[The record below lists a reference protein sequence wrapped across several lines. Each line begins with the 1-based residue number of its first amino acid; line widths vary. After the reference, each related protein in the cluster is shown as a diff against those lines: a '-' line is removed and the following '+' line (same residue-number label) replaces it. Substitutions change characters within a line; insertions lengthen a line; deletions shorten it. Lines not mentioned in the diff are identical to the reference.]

1 MIDLDFFYLEVAAS
15 CKELLGLWADALVW
29 GLVRVAEVWI
39 GIGVGEAAW
48 VEANVMSSS
57 KFCQI
62 IITVITNRVLFL
74 SLLELSLNL
83 VIQLKEISWRVFAPS
98 TLWFLKWNLPVSAE
112 GFTLSGFYKY
122 EYVSFA
128 VYLVPVCI
136 RFISINGGLVQ
147 KLKVLWLQQ
156 FSMAI
161 AEKF

>member
-1 MIDLDFFYLEVAAS
+1 MAS

-29 GLVRVAEVWI
+29 GLVRVAEPWI

-48 VEANVMSSS
+48 PEDNVMSSS
-57 KFCQI
+57 KYCQLTTSI
-62 IITVITNRVLFL
+62 KNRVPFL
-74 SLLELSLNL
+74 SLLELSLYL
-83 VIQLKEISWRVFAPS
+83 VIQLKEISWCVFAIF
-98 TLWFLKWNLPVSAE
+98 TYCFLKWNLPVSAK

-136 RFISINGGLVQ
+136 RFISIPCGLVQ
-147 KLKVLWLQQ
+147 KLKILWSQK
-156 FSMAI
+156 FAVTI